1 MRVVIIGGSGH
12 VGTYLVPRLVAA
24 GYEVFNIT
32 RGQSKPYLAHV
43 AWASVHSVRIDREQ
57 AEKDGSFG
65 QQIAALKPDIVIDM
79 MCFTLESAQSLVQA
93 LYGQVQHFLHCGTMW
108 VHGYPVQQPT
118 TEDAPRKPFPK
129 YNLTVTDVD
138 PYLLT
143 DYGVQK
149 AIIEA
154 YLLDEARRNH
164 FPATILHP
172 GHIVG
177 PGHNPVNP
185 QGNNNPKVFE
195 QLAKGEELLLPNI
208 GMETV
213 HHVHGDDVAQ
223 AFMRAVQH
231 WSISAGEAFH
241 VVSPA
246 ALTLRGYAEAV
257 AGWFGREAN
266 LKFVSWDDF
275 CRFVPEHD
283 WSMTWDHIAHS
294 PNGSIAKAQRL
305 LAYQPRYTSL
315 EAVYESVQWLV
326 ENRVIQ
332 V

>member
-12 VGTYLVPRLVAA
+12 VGTYLVPRLVTA
-24 GYEVFNIT
+24 GYQVINIT
-32 RGQSKPYLAHV
+32 RGQSKPYLPNA
-43 AWASVHSVRIDREQ
+43 AWNAVQSVVIDREKADQ
-57 AEKDGSFG
+57 DGSFR
-65 QQIAALKPDIVIDM
+65 QAINQLKPDIVIDM
-79 MCFTLESAQSLVQA
+79 LCFTPESAELLATA
-93 LYGQVQHFLHCGTMW
+93 LRDQVQHFLHCGTMW

-149 AIIEA
+149 AAAEA
-154 YLLDEARRNH
+154 YLLDQARRHH

-177 PGHNPVNP
+177 PGHRPVNP
-185 QGNNNPKVFE
+185 QGNDNPQVFE
-195 QLAKGEELLLPNI
+195 KLAKGETLLLPNI

-213 HHVHGDDVAQ
+213 HHVHADDVAQ
-223 AFMRAVQH
+223 AFMGAIQNWH
-231 WSISAGEAFH
+231 SSIGESFH

-246 ALTLRGYAEAV
+246 ALTLRGYAESV
-257 AGWFGREAN
+257 AAWFGKAADLRF
-266 LKFVSWDDF
+266 LGWDDF
-275 CRFVPEHD
+275 CEQVPEHD

-305 LAYQPRYTSL
+305 LGYQPRYTSL
-315 EAVYESVQWLV
+315 EAVYESVQWLI
-326 ENRVIQ
+326 EHQVISI
-332 V
+332 